1 MKNEAKKELG
11 KLSLDIAK
19 ILFGGIVLTSVIE
32 IEGISKIFLII
43 VGIIVILIFIW
54 LGYKLI
60 KNS

>member
-1 MKNEAKKELG
+1 MKNEARKELG
-11 KLSLDIAK
+11 KLSLDIVK

>member
-11 KLSLDIAK
+11 KLCMDIAK
-19 ILFGGIVLTSVIE
+19 ILFGGIVLTSVIK

-43 VGIIVILIFIW
+43 VGIIVVLIFIW

-60 KNS
+60 KNN